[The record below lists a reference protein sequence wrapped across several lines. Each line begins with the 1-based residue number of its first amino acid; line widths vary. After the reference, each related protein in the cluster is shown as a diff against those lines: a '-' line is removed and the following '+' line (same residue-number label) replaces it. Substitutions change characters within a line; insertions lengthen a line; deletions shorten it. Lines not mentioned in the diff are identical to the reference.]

1 MQKDVFCHTFFCKFC
16 FFVVDFERIIYLLV
30 KKVLEMATLLLVV
43 IYIVFI
49 GLGLPDS
56 SIGAAWPALYPDLGL
71 DVGMQSLLSAIVSSG
86 TVLASLF
93 SAKLINKFGTNIVT
107 SFSTLLTAI
116 ALLGFS
122 LSNSI
127 WYLIALAIP
136 LGFGA
141 GAIDAALNNYVATRY
156 SSFAMGCLHCF
167 YGVGVALSPYI
178 FSLALFQNNDWR
190 LGFKVIFII
199 QIAISVVSFASIP
212 LWKKVREKEPEKN
225 DFTPV
230 TLSLKQMAKMRPIR
244 IAWIL
249 FFSTCA
255 LEFLCGTWGC
265 TFLVQTK
272 GVTESKAAELITLY
286 YVGMTVGRFLAG
298 LISSKVS
305 CGGVLSI
312 GFSLVAVGIIAL
324 FLPLPPWA
332 FGIAFCLIGLGNG
345 PTFPNLTHATPFVYG
360 RERSQSIIGTQ
371 MAACNLGIMF
381 MYVVTGPLFQGIS
394 LKVFPYFAVISYAV
408 MVGAFVVYQRLIKK
422 DGKSFFNLH

>member
-1 MQKDVFCHTFFCKFC
+1 
-16 FFVVDFERIIYLLV
+16 
-30 KKVLEMATLLLVV
+30 MATLLLVV

-167 YGVGVALSPYI
+167 YGVGVALTPYI
-178 FSLALFQNNDWR
+178 FSLTLFQNNDWR

-199 QIAISVVSFASIP
+199 QIAIAVVSFASIP

-312 GFSLVAVGIIAL
+312 GFSLVAVGIFAL

-345 PTFPNLTHATPFVYG
+345 PTFPNLTHATPSVYG

-371 MAACNLGIMF
+371 MAACNLGIMS
-381 MYVVTGPLFQGIS
+381 MYVITGPLFQGIS
-394 LKVFPYFAVISYAV
+394 LKVFPYFAVVSYAV